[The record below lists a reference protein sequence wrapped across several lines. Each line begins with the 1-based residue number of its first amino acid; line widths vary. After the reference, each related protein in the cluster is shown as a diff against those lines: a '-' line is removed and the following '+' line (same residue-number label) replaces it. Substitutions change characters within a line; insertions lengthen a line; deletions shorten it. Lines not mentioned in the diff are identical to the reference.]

1 MVLRLILLLTILF
14 SVAFQLNAQE
24 SGISSIELNQSS
36 SRQIVVPKE
45 TKQLQGLGTFELH
58 LYRGAQSLA
67 NQLVVLNKKTQ
78 YKTNERGE
86 LLVYLPPGEHQVEII
101 EQQTDPEQ
109 QEDILT
115 SFSLSI
121 TEGAPTQAIVTLRN
135 EGRVD
140 MEYFAPPKTNLSAN
154 DLEKHE
160 LVDWQGQVIDLTT
173 DQPIEGVRIFLR
185 GSASE
190 VVTDSNGRY
199 TMKVPKAVLF
209 ELTFLHK
216 DYSSQA
222 QSFDTQKKEVSQT
235 QLAPASLELAEF
247 IVAAPYVKGSLGALI
262 EIRKNASNVSDVLGS
277 DQIAKAG
284 DSDAAASLKRVT
296 GLTLVDGKYI
306 YIRGLGERYSQ
317 TLLNKSSL
325 PSPDPT
331 RRVVPL
337 DMFPSSIIQNLVI
350 QKSYTPDLP
359 GEFAGGAILLETKSL
374 PDDFFLNISTGLSYT
389 AGDNGAEKLSYAGGS
404 KDWTGRDDGTR
415 ALSGPLAQAIAG
427 QQRLSECNLVVTTGC
442 FSVDQ
447 LTTISKSV
455 KRNAQTLNVS
465 EDAPPSLSV
474 ATGNK
479 WSRGPMQM
487 GFLSS
492 LRYSQDWSNETREK
506 NSYNL
511 GNSNTG
517 ELVTDKA
524 QIKQSSER
532 EVDLGGTLDFGMR
545 VGSNHALNVGLML
558 MRKTTDEVE
567 VSTGIDADQ
576 TNLVFQ
582 DTKLR
587 WSERELRTNHI
598 SGTHTLAFLSGT
610 EVNWRYSEATATLDE
625 PDQRE
630 YRYYDDGTGYQFETR
645 GDGNRRIYSQLED
658 KNQDLGFDI
667 KVPFKILKGDALV
680 KMGFNQVEKN
690 RQSQIRR
697 FKFEEQ
703 IAGGLTQDQ
712 LRLPIDQVLGDQNI
726 GVNGFLLK
734 EDTQPTDNYRA
745 SQKLQASYAMIE
757 IPVGKRLRY
766 IAGARYERSMQDV
779 TTFKLFDPDNSPDRA
794 ALETINILPVH
805 SATLS
810 LTNKMQIRLAYSETL
825 SRPDFKE
832 LSTAPYHDVEND
844 QIVVGNNNLVGSVI
858 KNMDLRW
865 EWYFKKSENISV
877 GLFYKEF
884 ETPIEAVA
892 RNSTEGGI
900 TFQNAQDA
908 QNRGAEIEFRKKMD
922 FIHESMDQFSVAGN
936 YSYIDSTVTIA
947 PENAGLLT
955 SKNRPLQG
963 QSPYVVN
970 AQLLYE
976 NPDSGTDL
984 SLLYNIFGE
993 RITEVGVLGLPD
1005 VFEDP
1010 FDQLDFVMRQK
1021 LSQNFSLGFKVSN
1034 ILDPEAIQRQ
1044 GDKIIQLYEKG
1055 RTFSLSLSGRF

>member
-1 MVLRLILLLTILF
+1 MVLRIITSLALLF
-14 SVAFQLNAQE
+14 SLGLKLNGQE
-24 SGISSIELNQSS
+24 VNQNSIELEQRSKTGQS
-36 SRQIVVPKE
+36 
-45 TKQLQGLGTFELH
+45 KQLQGLGTFELH
-58 LYRGAQSLA
+58 LYRGAQSLP
-67 NQLVVLNKKTQ
+67 NQIIVLNKKTK

-86 LLVYLPPGEHQVEII
+86 LLVYLPPGQHQVEIKEAQLNA
-101 EQQTDPEQ
+101 EQEET
-109 QEDILT
+109 ILS
-115 SFSLSI
+115 SFELTI
-121 TEGAPTQAIVTLRN
+121 TEGAPTQAIVTLRD
-135 EGRVD
+135 EGDAHVD
-140 MEYFAPPKTNLSAN
+140 YFAPPTTPLSST

-173 DQPIEGVRIFLR
+173 EQPIEGVRIFLR

-199 TMKVPKAVLF
+199 QIKVPKDLLF

-222 QSFDTQKKEVSQT
+222 QSYNSTQKEIAKT

-374 PDDFFLNISTGLSYT
+374 PDDFFLNISTGFSYT
-389 AGDNGAEKLSYAGGS
+389 DGDNGVEKLSYAGGN
-404 KDWTGRDDGTR
+404 KDWSGRDDGTR
-415 ALSGPLAQAIAG
+415 ALSEPLAQAIAG

-442 FSVDQ
+442 FSVEQ

-455 KRNAQTLNVS
+455 KRNSQTLNVA

-479 WSRGPMQM
+479 WTAGSVQM

-511 GNSNTG
+511 GNSQTG
-517 ELVTDKA
+517 ELVSDKA
-524 QIKQSSER
+524 QIKKSSER
-532 EVDLGGTLDFGMR
+532 EIDLGGTADFGVR
-545 VGSNHALNVGLML
+545 IGQNHALNIGLML

-567 VSTGIDADQ
+567 VSTGTDADQ
-576 TNLVFQ
+576 TNLTFQ

-587 WSERELRTNHI
+587 WSERELRTNHL
-598 SGTHTLAFLSGT
+598 SGSHTLPFLAQAQLD
-610 EVNWRYSEATATLDE
+610 WRYSQATATLEE

-630 YRYYDDGTGYQFETR
+630 YRYYDDGSGYQFETR

-667 KVPFKILKGDALV
+667 KVPFKIFKGDALV
-680 KMGFNQVEKN
+680 KMGHNQVEKN

-703 IAGGLTQDQ
+703 IAGGLSQDE
-712 LRLPIDQVLGDQNI
+712 LRGSIDQVLGDQNI
-726 GVNGFLLK
+726 GPNGFLLK

-745 SQKLQASYAMIE
+745 TQQLQASYAMIE
-757 IPVGKRLRY
+757 IPLGKRLRY
-766 IAGARYERSMQDV
+766 ITGARYERSMQDV
-779 TTFKLFDPDNSPDRA
+779 TTFKLFDPDNAPDRA

-810 LTNKMQIRLAYSETL
+810 LTPQMQLRLAYSETV

-858 KNMDLRW
+858 TNIDFRW
-865 EWYFKKSENISV
+865 EWYFKKSENVSV

-900 TFQNAQDA
+900 TFQNAQEA
-908 QNRGAEIEFRKKMD
+908 QNTGAEIEFRKKLD
-922 FIHESMDQFSVAGN
+922 FINESMDRFSVAGN
-936 YSYIDSTVTIA
+936 YSFIESSVTIA

-984 SLLYNIFGE
+984 SLLYNVFGE

-1034 ILDPEAIQRQ
+1034 ILNPEAIQRQ
-1044 GDKIIQLYEKG
+1044 GDKTIQLYEKG